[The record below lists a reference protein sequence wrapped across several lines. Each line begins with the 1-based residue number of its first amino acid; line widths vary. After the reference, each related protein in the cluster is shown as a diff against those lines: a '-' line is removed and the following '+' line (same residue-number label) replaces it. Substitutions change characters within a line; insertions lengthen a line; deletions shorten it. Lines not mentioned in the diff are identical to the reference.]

1 MVVTQGTVQIMGSG
15 KWTMTFD
22 ELYEK
27 LEQFVHYLGHTKA
40 NGAALM
46 DHDEISG
53 ELFEEMVKGYA
64 RYSHLPEEELLAVV
78 KRMFDNRISEL
89 TYKYYVTHR
98 KAALNPANMPTD
110 NNEEDQWR
118 NGFSIT
124 WQSCAE
130 FDLDELIE
138 SKDRVRATYEALSP
152 DAQVVFRAVIH
163 DNPQIARQLLL
174 SGLRASYVYDNGK
187 VRVIKPWQVAESL
200 IMKEKDVRKAFGE
213 IKRVYAE
220 VMNEV

>member
-1 MVVTQGTVQIMGSG
+1 MQIMGSG

-118 NGFSIT
+118 NGFNIT
-124 WQSCAE
+124 WSSCE
-130 FDLDELIE
+130 EHGELGELIE
-138 SKDRVRATYEALSP
+138 SKERVQRTYDALSS
-152 DAQVVFRAVIH
+152 DAQVVFKAVIQ
-163 DNPQIARQLLL
+163 DNPQLARQLLL